1 MMAVEA
7 PTMEQIRIDEDR
19 ELALAARAREDS
31 EAFAQLYDL
40 YVTRV
45 YRFAYRRLGNHADAE
60 DLTAQTFHRAL
71 EALPRYQDRGLP
83 FGAWLFR
90 IARNLLID
98 RQRLRP
104 ESLRL
109 DARPDFELT
118 GDLEAIPEDASEL
131 HEQLDSAWAAVARL
145 PALQRRAIVLRYA
158 QELSHAEVGR
168 RIGRSEAATKQIVYR
183 AIKTLRDRLGAR
195 AVTECEG

>member
-7 PTMEQIRIDEDR
+7 PTMEQTRSDEDR
-19 ELALAARAREDS
+19 ELALAARARQDP
-31 EAFAQLYDL
+31 EAFAELYDL

-83 FGAWLFR
+83 FGPWLFR

-98 RQRLRP
+98 RRR
-104 ESLRL
+104 LRL
-109 DARPDFELT
+109 DPSPLDARSDHDVLSEIEP
-118 GDLEAIPEDASEL
+118 GPEDVAEL

-145 PALQRRAIVLRYA
+145 PSLQRRAMVLRYA
-158 QELSHAEVGR
+158 HELSHAEVGR

-183 AIKTLRDRLGAR
+183 GIKTLRERLGA
-195 AVTECEG
+195 AAATEREG